1 VYGIAQQ
8 SGGTVRIQS
17 QDRGDIAQGT
27 TVEIWLPVSDEP
39 LAPQLS
45 YAPSDS
51 LVNIAHGENIL
62 VVEDDQDVRRFIA
75 ESLSTFGYEVRVSH
89 DGHAGLNAL
98 SDRCPD
104 LLIVDFAM
112 PGINGAEMAMRAR
125 AQYADLPIVFVTG
138 YADMDAVERVSGS
151 NFLLRKPFE
160 VAALANVVRHAL
172 VQQTQ
177 H

>member
-1 VYGIAQQ
+1 
-8 SGGTVRIQS
+8 
-17 QDRGDIAQGT
+17 
-27 TVEIWLPVSDEP
+27 
-39 LAPQLS
+39 
-45 YAPSDS
+45 
-51 LVNIAHGENIL
+51 
-62 VVEDDQDVRRFIA
+62 
-75 ESLSTFGYEVRVSH
+75 VRVTH
-89 DGHAGLNAL
+89 DGNAGLDAL

-112 PGINGAEMAMRAR
+112 PGINGAEMARRAR

-138 YADMDAVERVSGS
+138 YADMDAIERVSGS

-172 VQQTQ
+172 VRQPQ